1 MRTWYDFQGPFRL
14 FEENRSV
21 ARMQKNNIKKDK
33 TEKFIEGEQ
42 NGPSRDNVQV
52 IHYTNREKKLKHKN
66 KNLKREEHS
75 SEGKDW

>member
-1 MRTWYDFQGPFRL
+1 
-14 FEENRSV
+14 
-21 ARMQKNNIKKDK
+21 MQKNNIKKDK

-66 KNLKREEHS
+66 KNLNREEHS
-75 SEGKDW
+75 SEGKD